1 VSAEIGTASGRRG
14 SGVSRSP
21 DADAAGGS
29 RSEDG
34 SEPGDFL
41 LPVYRRPDLLFVRG
55 EGSRLYAA
63 DGRAYLDFTSGIG
76 VNALGH
82 GSPVVREA
90 IEAAL
95 ESGLVHTSNLY
106 RTAPGE
112 ALAELLVSLAFPG
125 RVFFCNSGAEAGE
138 AAFKLARRVAGARG
152 GPAKHEIVAFRG
164 SFHGRLFGTLAA
176 TDRPAYR
183 EPFEPLMPGVRFVDV
198 GDSVGLERAVS
209 RSRTAAVVVE
219 PIQGE
224 GGIRPVPPEFLREI
238 RALCTEQGVSL
249 IFDEVQCGLGRTGRL
264 FAYEGAGVEPDLLC
278 LAKPLAG
285 GLPMG
290 AVVTAEEVADA
301 VAPGDHATTFGGGPL
316 VASVALAVVSRLADP
331 AFLEDVRTRGRWVED
346 RLRDL
351 RDRHEAV
358 REVRGAGLMWG
369 LELASPAAEVVDA
382 ARELGLLVVPAG
394 KRVVRLLPPL
404 NVSASDLEEGIER
417 LEGALP

>member
-1 VSAEIGTASGRRG
+1 MRGEVGTAPGGRDA
-14 SGVSRSP
+14 GV
-21 DADAAGGS
+21 AGGPDRDGADGS
-29 RSEDG
+29 PVDGG
-34 SEPGDFL
+34 SEPGDRL

-55 EGSRLYAA
+55 EGSRLHTA
-63 DGRAYLDFTSGIG
+63 DGRTYLDFTSGIG

-82 GSPVVREA
+82 GSPVVRDA

-95 ESGLVHTSNLY
+95 ETGLVHTSNLY

-112 ALAELLVSLAFPG
+112 ALAELLVSLSFPG
-125 RVFFCNSGAEAGE
+125 AVFFCNSGAEAGE
-138 AAFKLARRVAGARG
+138 AAFKFARRAARERG

-176 TDRPAYR
+176 TDRPGYR

-198 GDSVGLERAVS
+198 GDSAALEEAVS
-209 RSRTAAVVVE
+209 PSRTAAVVVE

-224 GGIRPVPPEFLREI
+224 GGVRPVPAAFLREL
-238 RALCTEQGVSL
+238 RTLCTEREASL

-264 FAYEGAGVEPDLLC
+264 FAYQGAGVEPDLLC

-290 AVVTAEEVADA
+290 AVVVAEEVGSA
-301 VAPGDHATTFGGGPL
+301 VVPGDHATTFGGGPL

-331 AFLEDVRTRGRWVED
+331 AFLEGVATRGRWLEE
-346 RLRDL
+346 RLGGL
-351 RDRHEAV
+351 RERRSVV

-369 LELASPAAEVVDA
+369 LELRAPAAEVVDA
-382 ARELGLLVVPAG
+382 ARQRGLLVVPAG
-394 KRVVRLLPPL
+394 ASVVRLLPPL
-404 NVSASDLEEGIER
+404 NVSLADLETGIDR
-417 LEGALP
+417 LEEALP